1 MSNELNYDYLNQLK
15 KQSSALRL
23 LAADHFSLLASFFY
37 LAFIRHNRRSIPYQ
51 ELISLLDHHL
61 SDISESYG
69 EDLYPKS
76 AKAYIDDWINIKG
89 GYLRKY
95 LPQQSEEPEC
105 DLFPEVE
112 KSLRWLEELQ
122 GRHFVGT
129 ESRLKLVLE
138 LIGDLVHGTSENK
151 EAKLIALKQKKMEIE
166 QEINAV
172 KQGMDSGYSGTE
184 VRERLFLVSDMSRQ
198 LLGDF
203 RQVEA
208 NFRDLDKEIR
218 KKITISG
225 VQKGR
230 VLDQVFM
237 DQDDI
242 DESDEGKS
250 FSAFFELL
258 MTPDMREAMRHNLK
272 QLLAQDFSREFAQN
286 DELLRHLYA
295 YLLDSGTKVNSTKL
309 LITDQLRRYIQEQ
322 SQDNKR
328 ILELIREF
336 EGTVHEVNTLGNSSQ
351 KVKLD
356 NKSPFTSI
364 DSFQA
369 GISQL
374 FSRKLFY
381 PKEKEQLNSI
391 LNIADDNPDV
401 DLSNLFEVTH
411 IDEMKLQRNIL
422 ICLQKYSGQVTL
434 AQVIKDNPVAY
445 GLDEVL
451 TYIKMACEEQIPAN
465 INEQQTQ
472 QIDWQIENNRIR
484 KLSLPMITFVRDS

>member
-1 MSNELNYDYLNQLK
+1 MTNELSYDYLRQLK

-37 LAFIRHNRRSIPYQ
+37 LAFIRKNRRSIPYQ

-61 SDISESYG
+61 SDIADTYG
-69 EDLYPKS
+69 ESPYPKS
-76 AKAYIDDWINIKG
+76 AKAYLDDWINHKG

-95 LPQQSEEPEC
+95 LPQQSDEPEC

-112 KSLRWLEELQ
+112 KALRWLEQLQ

-129 ESRLKLVLE
+129 ESRLKLVLD
-138 LIGDLVHGTSENK
+138 LIRDLVHGTSEDK
-151 EAKLIALKQKKMEIE
+151 EEKLKTLKLKKVQLE

-172 KQGMDSGYSGTE
+172 EQGMDSGYSATQ
-184 VRERLFLVSDMSRQ
+184 VKERLFLVSDMSRQ

-203 RQVEA
+203 RQVES
-208 NFRDLDKEIR
+208 NFRALDKTIR

-225 VQKGR
+225 SQKGK
-230 VLDQVFM
+230 VLDHVFM
-237 DQDDI
+237 DQDNI

-258 MTPDMREAMRHNLK
+258 MTPDMRKAMRSNLK
-272 QLLAQDFSREFAQN
+272 QLLGLEFSQEFTQN
-286 DELLRHLYA
+286 DELLQHLYA
-295 YLLDSGTKVNSTKL
+295 YLLESGSKVNTTKL
-309 LITDQLRRYIQEQ
+309 LITEQLRRYIQEQ

-336 EGTVHEVNTLGNSSQ
+336 EANSYQSL
-351 KVKLD
+351 LD
-356 NKSPFTSI
+356 DKQPFVEI
-364 DSFQA
+364 DSFQSD
-369 GISQL
+369 ISQL

-381 PKEKEQLNSI
+381 PSEKEKFDSHLDE
-391 LNIADDNPDV
+391 ADENPEV
-401 DLSNLFEVTH
+401 DLSTLFEVSH
-411 IDEMKLQRNIL
+411 IDEIMLQRHIST
-422 ICLQKYSGQVTL
+422 CLQHHNGQATL
-434 AQVIKDNPVAY
+434 AQVIDENPIEY

-465 INEQQTQ
+465 INEQQIQ
-472 QIDWQIENNRIR
+472 SVSWEIEGGRQR
-484 KLSLPMITFVRDS
+484 RLSLPLITFVRE